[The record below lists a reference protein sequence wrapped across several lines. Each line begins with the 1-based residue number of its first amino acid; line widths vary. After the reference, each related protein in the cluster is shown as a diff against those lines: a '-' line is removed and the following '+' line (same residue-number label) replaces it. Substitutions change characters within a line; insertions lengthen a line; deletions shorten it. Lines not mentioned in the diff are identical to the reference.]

1 MRAVIVAAALLLPS
15 VARADDQPALGDR
28 GQYLLT
34 NDTRLD
40 IRDERWTDTD
50 GTSHAHLTFDTTFAI
65 DYVIASPVTIG
76 ATLGI
81 TTDTTDGLG
90 THDVHAG
97 GRVGALVVL
106 SPNVAVWPRAALTY
120 VSEAIDFKNS
130 GEATAVIVRLD
141 LSAALVWR
149 PVGRLLLG
157 VAPLVSQ
164 DIYAAFGADY
174 PISKETAFGVRGLIG
189 GYFSSF

>member
-1 MRAVIVAAALLLPS
+1 M
-15 VARADDQPALGDR
+15 
-28 GQYLLT
+28 
-34 NDTRLD
+34 
-40 IRDERWTDTD
+40 
-50 GTSHAHLTFDTTFAI
+50 
-65 DYVIASPVTIG
+65 
-76 ATLGI
+76 
-81 TTDTTDGLG
+81 
-90 THDVHAG
+90 
-97 GRVGALVVL
+97 
-106 SPNVAVWPRAALTY
+106 
-120 VSEAIDFKNS
+120 
-130 GEATAVIVRLD
+130 IVRLD